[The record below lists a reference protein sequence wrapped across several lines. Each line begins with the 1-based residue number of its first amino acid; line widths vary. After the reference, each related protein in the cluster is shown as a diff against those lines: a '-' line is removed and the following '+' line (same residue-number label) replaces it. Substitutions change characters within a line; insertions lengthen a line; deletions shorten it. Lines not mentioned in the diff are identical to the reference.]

1 MKERLSLTFMQLDT
15 VWESPGENEAI
26 IERLFLENKVKTNI
40 LVLPEMF
47 TTGFTMEPEKVAE
60 NMGGKT
66 SEWMFEKARDW
77 NCVITGSIV
86 IREKEHYYNRMLWVT
101 PEGQISHY
109 DKKHLFRMGEENEH
123 YTAGNNKLIAKLG
136 EWSFR
141 PLICYDLRFP
151 VWSRN
156 TSDYDVLLYVA
167 NWPESRREVWKS
179 LLVARA
185 LENQAYVVGVNRIG
199 LDGRDISYSGDSLV
213 IDPRGQII
221 SHMKPYE
228 EAVETVDI
236 SLEKLRDFREKF
248 PVYLDADRFTIL
260 P

>member
-1 MKERLSLTFMQLDT
+1 MRETLFLTFMQLDT
-15 VWESPGENEAI
+15 IWESPQENKAI
-26 IERLFLENKVKTNI
+26 IERLFTENKVKTDL

-47 TTGFTMEPEKVAE
+47 TTGFTMEPEKLAE
-60 NMGGKT
+60 TMKGET
-66 SEWMFEKARDW
+66 SEWMLEKARDW

-86 IREKEHYYNRMLWVT
+86 IKASGNYFNSLLWVT

-109 DKKHLFRMGEENEH
+109 NKKHLFRMGEENEH
-123 YTAGNNKLIAKLG
+123 YTAGNEKLITKLG
-136 EWSFR
+136 NWFLR

-199 LDGRDISYSGDSLV
+199 EDGRGISYSGDSLL
-213 IDPRGQII
+213 INPRGEII
-221 SHMKPYE
+221 SHVEPYKQGIG
-228 EAVETVDI
+228 TVNI
-236 SLEKLRDFREKF
+236 SLEELRAFRDKF
-248 PVYLDADRFTIL
+248 PVHLDADSFTIHH
-260 P
+260 